1 MDYLRLGPALREA
14 RKARS
19 LTQIQ
24 LKEQL
29 GCSQSQISELEQG
42 IHNAVSR
49 DLLNRI
55 AETLG
60 VDLSEFERQEIST
73 APEASK
79 YGYCANQA
87 CPAARPFVVSGIPRM
102 KPHFV
107 TLASGAKNCEFCG
120 DVLACQCQQGDCGF
134 PVNPGFFCRRCGK
147 PFIDLPNSVTN
158 KETAEAK
165 ARQVDEFLRQFE
177 A

>member
-1 MDYLRLGPALREA
+1 
-14 RKARS
+14 
-19 LTQIQ
+19 
-24 LKEQL
+24 
-29 GCSQSQISELEQG
+29 
-42 IHNAVSR
+42 
-49 DLLNRI
+49 
-55 AETLG
+55 
-60 VDLSEFERQEIST
+60 
-73 APEASK
+73 
-79 YGYCANQA
+79 
-87 CPAARPFVVSGIPRM
+87 M

-107 TLASGAKNCEFCG
+107 MLASGAKNCEFCG

-177 A
+177 ALRSDQPNATESSLPSGCRTVDGVHTVDRLRLQSFPAKGNFFRQMARWDARYQIERCRCRVQPPDHSAFLRLYAEHEGALQSFVRARWSAHVKKRRK